1 MIFGDLGNIVKQAK
15 DLQNNLKKIKEEL
28 AQLRY
33 EAEAGGVKVIVN
45 GEMEILEI
53 KIAPNANLN
62 KVDASVKE
70 AANRALKLAK
80 DDAAEKLKKA
90 AGGLSIPGMT

>member
-1 MIFGDLGNIVKQAK
+1 MIFGNLGDIVKQAK
-15 DLQNNLKKIKEEL
+15 DLQSNLKKIKEEL
-28 AQLRY
+28 TLLRY

-53 KIAPNANLN
+53 KIVPSVNLN
-62 KVDASVKE
+62 KAEALIKE

-90 AGGLSIPGMT
+90 AGGLNLPGLT